1 MARPPGSL
9 HPAPLLLSPRGKR
22 FASATAAIEHLV
34 NPQPEDN
41 RKFILPDHLR
51 KIVKKRLSKKQSRLD
66 LRKKAIL
73 YNAERA
79 REEAEV
85 AEREKKLIKKY
96 LGLLSPLDMEIQVV
110 EPGAKHLCTDLYNY
124 IPTTVF

>member
-1 MARPPGSL
+1 MG
-9 HPAPLLLSPRGKR
+9 GKR

-79 REEAEV
+79 REEAEQ
-85 AEREKKLIKKY
+85 AEKEKKLMKKY

-110 EPGAKHLCTDLYNY
+110 ESGAKHLCTDLYNY